1 MTSPFY
7 MIYSVLLVG
16 AWAVL
21 SYKGYSL
28 DRYQQINDVPRR
40 IRNNPGAYRPHYS
53 DGPRYTGGK

>member
-1 MTSPFY
+1 

-21 SYKGYSL
+21 SYRGYSL
-28 DRYQQINDVPRR
+28 DRYQQINDVPRTV
-40 IRNNPGAYRPHYS
+40 RNNPGAYRPHYS